1 MKSNLNDDANRKLDQ
16 KIQKIFNLLW
26 NEMDEQI
33 ELIGLK
39 WAELEKKGLD
49 EESIE
54 RWKKEVDLSL
64 KKRNLLFLSLLDK
77 LEEDEMDY
85 LK

>member
-26 NEMDEQI
+26 NEMDQQT